1 MSSTTVNR
9 NSKKTK
15 KTSTSGTKFDL
26 EEIVAEVT
34 KIKEQLKIMEK
45 DFLAAEKLAK
55 STEPQCLKK
64 VLSENKDITNVLTS
78 TRIIRIILASSSP
91 LSMSALAGLLI
102 YVQPMISSSYIES
115 QDVAVTFLG
124 VIKDLYWDEIVKT
137 CGMPV
142 NSSMKI
148 KEKNRI
154 KNAQKARDLLVNVAT
169 NATAARISSNTS
181 ACTFK
186 TCVNTFITF

>member
-45 DFLAAEKLAK
+45 DFLAAEKLAN
-55 STEPQCLKK
+55 
-64 VLSENKDITNVLTS
+64 ENKDITNVLTS
-78 TRIIRIILASSSP
+78 TRIIKLILASSSP
-91 LSMSALAGLLI
+91 LSMSVLAGLLI
-102 YVQPMISSSYIES
+102 FVQPMISSTYIES

-124 VIKDLYWDEIVKT
+124 VIKDSYWEEIVKT

-142 NSSMKI
+142 NSSIKI

-169 NATAARISSNTS
+169 NATTARISSNTS